1 MDYGDGLN
9 ATLHYAWNVPSLTK
23 GVFQHSRIDGEAG
36 HVLFES
42 NGLYIRLASPER
54 SGLFF
59 PGLRD
64 LMGYDAQA
72 RDFVACLTDSTRMP
86 RSGFAQ
92 AQRDLNIVFQA
103 YKGF

>member
-1 MDYGDGLN
+1 M
-9 ATLHYAWNVPSLTK
+9 HYAWNVPSLTK
-23 GVFQHSRIDGEAG
+23 GVFQHSHIEGEAG
-36 HVLFES
+36 RILFES
-42 NGLYIRLASPER
+42 NGLYIRLSSPER

-72 RDFVACLTDSTRMP
+72 RDFIACLTDPKRAP

-103 YKGF
+103 YRGL